1 MKKIVTAVAVVLL
14 TLLAAC
20 GGTGAQVGGT
30 GPGGAAPAA
39 GGKTV
44 TVYSADGLG
53 DWYKTRFAEF
63 TQQTGIAVNY
73 VEAGSAEVVSR
84 VQKEQANP
92 QADLLVTLPP
102 FIQQAQAEGLL
113 QPSGVDTGAIAD
125 GDKATDGTYVALV
138 DNYLSFIYNPTAA
151 NPAPDKFAD
160 LLDPRFTGK
169 IQYSTPGQA
178 GDGTAV
184 LLLLQ
189 QVYGKQGAL
198 DYLAKLQP
206 MTVGPSSSTG
216 KLQPKVS
223 KGEIAVA
230 NGDLQMNTA
239 SIRDD
244 KSNFTIFF
252 PAADDG
258 SRSTLAL
265 PYDMGLAK
273 GAPNADGGTQL
284 MTFLLS
290 TPVQQTV
297 AADALGVSPRTD
309 LPADDAAKAIAQTIQ
324 GVKIIRP
331 DWAAVLRDL
340 DTDLAAYQKATGQ

>member
-1 MKKIVTAVAVVLL
+1 V
-14 TLLAAC
+14 
-20 GGTGAQVGGT
+20 
-30 GPGGAAPAA
+30 
-39 GGKTV
+39 
-44 TVYSADGLG
+44 
-53 DWYKTRFAEF
+53 E
-63 TQQTGIAVNY
+63 Y

-84 VQKEQANP
+84 VAKEQSNP
-92 QADLLVTLPP
+92 QADVIVTLPP
-102 FIQQAQAEGLL
+102 FIQKAQADGLL
-113 QPSGVDTGAIAD
+113 QPSGVDTTGVAAD
-125 GDKATDGTYVALV
+125 GRAADGSYVSLM

-151 NPAPDKFAD
+151 NPAPSSFRD
-160 LLDPRFTGK
+160 LLDRRFAGK

-189 QVYGKQGAL
+189 QIYGKQGAL

-244 KSNFTIFF
+244 RSNFKIFF
-252 PAADDG
+252 PAGDDG
-258 SRSTLAL
+258 VRSTLAL
-265 PYDMGLAK
+265 PYVMGLAT
-273 GAPNADGGTQL
+273 GAPRADAGKQL
-284 MTFLLS
+284 MAFLLS
-290 TPVQQTV
+290 VPVQRTV

-309 LPADDAAKAIAQTIQ
+309 LPPDEAADRIAQTVQ
-324 GVKIIRP
+324 GVKIIHP
-331 DWAAVLRDL
+331 DWDAVLRDL
-340 DTDLAAYQKATGQ
+340 DGDIAAYQKATGQ

>member
-1 MKKIVTAVAVVLL
+1 VKKFLAPLAALVLAL
-14 TLLAAC
+14 AAAC
-20 GGTGAQVGGT
+20 GGTAAT
-30 GPGGAAPAA
+30 PGSTAPSS

-44 TVYSADGLG
+44 TLYSADGLG
-53 DWYKTRFAEF
+53 DWYKTQFAAF
-63 TQQTGIAVNY
+63 TQATGIAVNY

-84 VQKEQANP
+84 VEKEQSNP
-92 QADLLVTLPP
+92 QADVIVTLPP
-102 FIQQAQAEGLL
+102 FIQKAGADGML
-113 QPSGVDTGAIAD
+113 QLSGVDTTGIAADDKAAD
-125 GDKATDGTYVALV
+125 GSYVSLMN
-138 DNYLSFIYNPTAA
+138 NYLSFIYNPTAA
-151 NPAPDKFAD
+151 SPAPSSFKD
-160 LLDPRFTGK
+160 LLDPRFAGK

-206 MTVGPSSSTG
+206 STIGPSSSTG

-244 KSNFTIFF
+244 KSNFKIFF
-252 PAADDG
+252 PSADDG
-258 SRSTLAL
+258 NRSTLAL
-265 PYDMGLAK
+265 PYVMGLAK
-273 GAPNADGGTQL
+273 GAPQTDAGKQL

-290 TPVQQTV
+290 APVQKTI
-297 AADALGVSPRTD
+297 AAEALGISPRTD
-309 LPADDAAKAIAQTIQ
+309 LPADEAATQIAQTMQ
-324 GVKIIRP
+324 GVKIIHP
-331 DWAAVLRDL
+331 DWTGVLRDL
-340 DTDLAAYQKATGQ
+340 DGDIVAYNKATGQ

>member
-1 MKKIVTAVAVVLL
+1 MKKVLTALLLLVVL
-14 TLLAAC
+14 AGC
-20 GGTGAQVGGT
+20 GGTGA
-30 GPGGAAPAA
+30 AA
-39 GGKTV
+39 GGGGESV

-53 DWYKTRFAEF
+53 TWYEKRFAEF

-84 VQKEQANP
+84 VQKEQSNP
-92 QADLLVTLPP
+92 QADVLITLPP
-102 FIQQAQAEGLL
+102 FIQQAESERLL
-113 QPSGVDTGAIAD
+113 QPSGVDTAGIDGATAD
-125 GDKATDGTYVALV
+125 YVPLV

-151 NPAPDKFAD
+151 NPAPASFAD
-160 LLDPRFTGK
+160 LLDPRFQQK

-189 QVYGKQGAL
+189 ELYGKQGAL

-206 MTVGPSSSTG
+206 MTTGPSSSTG

-223 KGEIAVA
+223 KGELAVA

-244 KSNFTIFF
+244 GSTFQIFF

-258 SRSTLAL
+258 TRSTLAL
-265 PYDMGLAK
+265 PYVMGLAQ
-273 GAPNADGGTQL
+273 GAPHADAGKQL

-290 TPVQQTV
+290 QPVQQTV
-297 AADALGVSPRTD
+297 GTDALGLSVRAD
-309 LPADDAAKAIAQTIQ
+309 VPATPEIAATVDGVTVIQ
-324 GVKIIRP
+324 P
-331 DWAAVLRDL
+331 DWDAVLRDL
-340 DTDLAAYQKATGQ
+340 DGDLAAYRTATGQ

>member
-1 MKKIVTAVAVVLL
+1 MKKILTLVAVALLALL
-14 TLLAAC
+14 TAC
-20 GGTGAQVGGT
+20 GGTGAA
-30 GPGGAAPAA
+30 PGGAAPAA
-39 GGKTV
+39 GARTV
-44 TVYSADGLG
+44 TLYSADGLG
-53 DWYKTRFAEF
+53 DWYKKRFAEF
-63 TQQTGIAVNY
+63 TQRTGIAVNY

-84 VQKEQANP
+84 VQKEQSNP
-92 QADLLVTLPP
+92 QADVLVTLPP
-102 FIQQAQAEGLL
+102 FVQQARADGLL
-113 QPSGVDTGAIAD
+113 QPSGVDAGAVAAS
-125 GDKATDGTYVALV
+125 DKAPDGTYVSLV
-138 DNYLSFIYNPTAA
+138 GNYLSFIYNPGAA
-151 NPAPDKFAD
+151 NPAPVTFAD
-160 LLDPRFTGK
+160 LLAPRFNGK

-244 KSNFTIFF
+244 KSNFKIFF

-258 SRSTLAL
+258 TRSTLAL
-265 PYDMGLAK
+265 PYVMGLTT
-273 GAPNADGGTQL
+273 GAPNADGGRQL

-309 LPADDAAKAIAQTIQ
+309 LAADDAAKAIAQTVQ
-324 GVKIIRP
+324 GVKVIRP
-331 DWAAVLRDL
+331 DWEAVLRDL
-340 DTDLAAYQKATGQ
+340 NGDIAAYQKATGQ